1 MFLNAI
7 TLKNI
12 QARLNEKCIF
22 MDEVEIRAVHWSRDI
37 VLVRY
42 VFNGDDVV
50 SYIDLPEGDFVADAL
65 SEAIRCQDF
74 YRFSD
79 LAAGFEKDD
88 SAEAIL
94 KVWPIAVEVSNVFLI
109 KPAEIEYDDDDDEQ
123 ELGQNEFLKNSPVD
137 LSQLSNK
144 FNIVRRKSK

>member
-1 MFLNAI
+1 MFLNAL
-7 TLKNI
+7 TVKNI
-12 QARLNEKCIF
+12 QARLDEKCVFI
-22 MDEVEIRAVHWSRDI
+22 DDVVIRAVYWSRDT

-65 SEAIRCQDF
+65 SQAISIRDF
-74 YRFSD
+74 YRFAD
-79 LAAGFEKDD
+79 LAAGLEKDE

-109 KPAEIEYDDDDDEQ
+109 KPAEPEFEDDEEEELEQGNFLQ
-123 ELGQNEFLKNSPVD
+123 ECQVDVSRLASKFPVA
-137 LSQLSNK
+137 K
-144 FNIVRRKSK
+144 RKSK